1 MGFWQVTMR
10 RSVRLSR
17 TYFIL
22 GIVMTVYG
30 VILSNIMSI
39 IPSGLRVYSCPD

>member
-1 MGFWQVTMR
+1 MSFWQVTMR

-22 GIVMTVYG
+22 GVAMTVYG
-30 VILSNIMSI
+30 VVLSNIMSI
-39 IPSGLRVYSCPD
+39 IPADSANPAPD